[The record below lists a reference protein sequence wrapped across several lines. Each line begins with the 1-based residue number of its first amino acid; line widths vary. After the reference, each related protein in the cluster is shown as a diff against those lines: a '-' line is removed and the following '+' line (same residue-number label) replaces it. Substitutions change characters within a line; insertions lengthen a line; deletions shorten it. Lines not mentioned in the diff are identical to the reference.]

1 MPVPAMDTR
10 KIPAIS
16 PVANTDLVSRYT
28 QKVTAN
34 HTVKLITDT
43 TRVLSSRCRN
53 VRCGPVRRSSAGDV
67 RVSVMALLG
76 GGRSESPSCGLGQG
90 GSGILAGSVTATT

>member
-10 KIPAIS
+10 KIPEIS
-16 PVANTDLVSRYT
+16 PVANTDRVSRYT

-34 HTVKLITDT
+34 QTVKLMTET

-53 VRCGPVRRSSAGDV
+53 VRCGPVRRSSAV
-67 RVSVMALLG
+67 AVLVMAPPRRWLPA
-76 GGRSESPSCGLGQG
+76 SFPSCKLER
-90 GSGILAGSVTATT
+90 T